1 MYVNIYIYIHISISI
16 YIYIYIYIYICIRT
30 HTIST
35 NKSAT
40 VLRPLPS
47 EQAQDPSV
55 PRTKLEPPPLLRTPA
70 LLQAQEVSDSIRGS

>member
-1 MYVNIYIYIHISISI
+1 MYVYIYIYIHIYLSL
-16 YIYIYIYIYICIRT
+16 YIYIYICIRT